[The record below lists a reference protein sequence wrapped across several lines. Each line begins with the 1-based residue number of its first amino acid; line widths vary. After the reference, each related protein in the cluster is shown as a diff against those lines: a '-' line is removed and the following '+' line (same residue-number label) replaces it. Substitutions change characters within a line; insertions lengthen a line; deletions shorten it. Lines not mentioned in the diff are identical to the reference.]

1 MNKEKKVMNFP
12 AIVLSVLGIMT
23 LALIVSFFYL
33 SVNGKNYTSLYTQK
47 LQSGEIQNPITQF
60 NLMFSKSS
68 SEEIPTGSQVIT
80 IPTEDGEKRII
91 IQADLGDL
99 DISSIQKELVNYLS
113 IVLKL
118 YNLHEIPFTS
128 ITPKVQ
134 VDIDETSYYAE
145 ISKGN
150 IIIKEGEAEKP
161 DITIKTTNEEV
172 FKIIEDNNYA
182 QESIASGKTNIE
194 ITKDYFVLFSKGY
207 LGLYKEF
214 NDWNLTSKVILSVD

>member
-1 MNKEKKVMNFP
+1 MDKEKRVMNVP
-12 AIVLSVLGIMT
+12 AMVLLTIGGIVLI
-23 LALIVSFFYL
+23 LIFSFFYL
-33 SVNGKNYTSLYTQK
+33 SVNGKNYTSIYTQK
-47 LQSGEIQNPITQF
+47 LQSGEIKNPITEFQ
-60 NLMFSKSS
+60 LIFSKSS

-91 IQADLGDL
+91 IQADLGNL
-99 DISSIQKELVNYLS
+99 DVSSIQKELVNYLS

-134 VDIDETSYYAE
+134 VEIDENIYYAE

-150 IIIKEGEAEKP
+150 IIIKEGKAEKP

-172 FKIIEDNNYA
+172 FKIIENKDYA
-182 QESIASGKTNIE
+182 QESIASGNTNIE
-194 ITKDYFVLFSKGY
+194 VTKDYFVLFSKGY
-207 LGLYKEF
+207 LKLYNEF
-214 NDWNLTSKVILSVD
+214 NDWNLTSKVILSVE